1 MADRVRTLCG
11 RIGSDWR
18 AGYGYRGGGC
28 GRGKFGKG
36 WAVSGASRFTG
47 ARDPRLKLLLI
58 SVAVFIAD
66 RLSKLWILH
75 HIISGQEITI
85 IPHFFHLSHVYNNGA
100 AFSLFSDTPSP
111 EKVRWM
117 LIGFSLVAIAIVLV
131 VFMKA
136 GRRVNLTSIALAL
149 VLGGAIGN
157 LYDRLAYRY
166 VIDFLAFNFSSYH
179 YPDFNVADSCI
190 VIGAGLLLIEVFRA
204 PKSAF
209 SD

>member
-1 MADRVRTLCG
+1 M
-11 RIGSDWR
+11 S
-18 AGYGYRGGGC
+18 GGP
-28 GRGKFGKG
+28 RSTFM
-36 WAVSGASRFTG
+36 
-47 ARDPRLKLLLI
+47 RDPRLKLLPI
-58 SVAVFIAD
+58 SVAVFAVD
-66 RLSKLWILH
+66 RLTKQWVLR
-75 HIISGQEITI
+75 HIISGQEIAV

-117 LIGFSLVAIAIVLV
+117 LIGFSLIAIAIVLA

-136 GRRVNLTSIALAL
+136 GRRVNMTSVALAL

-166 VIDFLAFNFSSYH
+166 VIDFLAFNIFGYH

-190 VIGAGLLLIEVFRA
+190 VIGAALLLIEVFRA

>member
-1 MADRVRTLCG
+1 M
-11 RIGSDWR
+11 SE
-18 AGYGYRGGGC
+18 
-28 GRGKFGKG
+28 
-36 WAVSGASRFTG
+36 ASNFTG
-47 ARDPRLKLLLI
+47 TRDPRLKLLLI
-58 SVAVFIAD
+58 SVAVFVLD
-66 RLSKLWILH
+66 RLSKLWIIH
-75 HIISGQEITI
+75 HIFSGQEITV

-117 LIGFSLVAIAIVLV
+117 LIGFSVIAIAIVLA
-131 VFMKA
+131 VFWRA
-136 GRRVNLTSIALAL
+136 GRRVSLSSVALAL

-166 VIDFLAFNFSSYH
+166 VIDFLAFNFGSYH

-190 VIGAGLLLIEVFRA
+190 VIGACLLLIEVFRA